1 MSEADTPHPRG
12 TVEQVMLSLRP
23 SFACFVFGGPP
34 PVELRACSCLCTQG
48 SPLVGLGGP

>member
-1 MSEADTPHPRG
+1 MSETDTPPLRG
-12 TVEQVMLSLRP
+12 TVEQVMLNLRT
-23 SFACFVFGGPP
+23 SFACFVFGGLY